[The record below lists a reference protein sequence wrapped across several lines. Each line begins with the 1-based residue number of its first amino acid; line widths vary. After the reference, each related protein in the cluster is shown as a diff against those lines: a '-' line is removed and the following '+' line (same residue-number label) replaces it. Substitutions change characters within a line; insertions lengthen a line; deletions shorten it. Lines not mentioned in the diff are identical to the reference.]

1 MSSLDAQAR
10 IIGALVPQIAGATV
24 TGRVPD
30 DLFGPALVIQQGR
43 AGGSDGITS
52 TAYLDVK
59 AYHPD
64 RDGAVALAQEARTA
78 ILGQAHRVL
87 PDGTGLVDVVAVESE
102 PVEMFYS
109 PDVTLYVGTY
119 RIASRDQ

>member
-1 MSSLDAQAR
+1 MIIDAQAR
-10 IIGALVPQIAGATV
+10 LIQGIAPALGSVPV

-30 DLFGPALVIQQGR
+30 DLTSPAVVVAQGR
-43 AGGSDGITS
+43 AGKFDGITS

-59 AYHPD
+59 CYHPS
-64 RDGAVALAQEARTA
+64 RDGAVALSRQARA
-78 ILGQAHRVL
+78 AMLNQAHTAASEAG
-87 PDGTGLVDVVAVESE
+87 DQLVDVVAVETE

-109 PDVTLYVGTY
+109 PDVTLYVATY